1 MTPRPLSSSATRRP
15 QRATASEQPEFRP
28 RRLLVTTDFSGESKQ
43 ALPWAVTLAQSF
55 QAELDLLHVQE
66 PPPRWAG
73 TESLL
78 LLAPEKSTREQLESG
93 LRNLAGALIPDSI
106 PVTPLVRSG
115 KPVAQ
120 ILRTARDRK
129 SDLMVLATHGY
140 SGWKHAL
147 LGSVTERVIR
157 QATCPVLAVRTR
169 RLRRGTGTEPE
180 SAAPLRRILVATDF
194 SENSQAAF
202 PLAWSLAK
210 TYDAQITLVSVVQ
223 RYPIDALLGTE
234 VTRNTAGVLQAQARE
249 ELESLRDRLT
259 APHRQPLNL
268 EVAFGHPAQE
278 IARVAHDH
286 ATDLIVIATRGH
298 TGLRHAYL
306 GSVAERVV
314 QHAPC
319 TVLVVPNRAR

>member
-15 QRATASEQPEFRP
+15 QRAPAQPPTEFRP

-43 ALPWAVTLAQSF
+43 ALPWAVSLAQSY

-78 LLAPEKSTREQLESG
+78 LLPPEKSTRTQLESG
-93 LRNLAGALIPDSI
+93 LRNLAAALIPESI
-106 PVTPLVRSG
+106 TVTPLVRSG

-120 ILRTARDRK
+120 ILRAARDRQ
-129 SDLMVLATHGY
+129 SDLLVLATHGY

-147 LGSVTERVIR
+147 LGSVTERVVR
-157 QATCPVLAVRTR
+157 QAPCPVLAVRTR
-169 RLRRGTGTEPE
+169 RLRRGAPAEPD
-180 SAAPLRRILVATDF
+180 SAALLRRILVATDF
-194 SENSQAAF
+194 SENSQTAF
-202 PLAWSLAK
+202 PLAWSLARQF
-210 TYDAQITLVSVVQ
+210 DAQLTLISVVQ

-234 VTRNTAGVLQAQARE
+234 VTRNTAGILRTQARE
-249 ELESLRDRLT
+249 ELEELRNRLP
-259 APHRQPLNL
+259 APNAMPIEL

-278 IARVAHDH
+278 IARVAQDH
-286 ATDLIVIATRGH
+286 ASDLIVIATRGH

-319 TVLVVPNRAR
+319 PVLVVPMRDQ